1 MQFTLPVCLFSH
13 KIPHKASSL
22 PTYLSDRSRYSH
34 VLLAWGCPR
43 ADVPLLQGMQQH
55 LPGTHGQESI
65 AWNTS
70 CNSKDR
76 MWLRVTPRQG
86 GRAAAVQH
94 WGLVVSSWFVV
105 ELWFRC
111 LQPSSSSLVMW
122 CMEIKYES
130 CQNHLAV
137 GEISLLTLPFL
148 WQQLC
153 HRTHFWTAAVTLR
166 TTFRRAATEVTASA
180 GILHSP
186 ALPWVLPF
194 VVEVLRVTT
203 SLELCEVIVSISNC
217 LFSTHS
223 FFYCPNQ
230 NSGSY
235 FLSPVKRK
243 CRNSSCN
250 STDSNIEVTLGSNK
264 RFCSLCLQTFT
275 IQATEQHFSSQ
286 LLVSVFR
293 KRSQKK
299 TVWGW

>member
-1 MQFTLPVCLFSH
+1 MPFPPFLLKSSVYCCCVVLFLRLIPERQKQFFQMQFTLPVCLFSH

-111 LQPSSSSLVMW
+111 LQPSSSSLVM
-122 CMEIKYES
+122 
-130 CQNHLAV
+130 
-137 GEISLLTLPFL
+137 
-148 WQQLC
+148 
-153 HRTHFWTAAVTLR
+153 
-166 TTFRRAATEVTASA
+166 
-180 GILHSP
+180 
-186 ALPWVLPF
+186 
-194 VVEVLRVTT
+194 
-203 SLELCEVIVSISNC
+203 
-217 LFSTHS
+217 
-223 FFYCPNQ
+223 
-230 NSGSY
+230 
-235 FLSPVKRK
+235 
-243 CRNSSCN
+243 
-250 STDSNIEVTLGSNK
+250 
-264 RFCSLCLQTFT
+264 
-275 IQATEQHFSSQ
+275 
-286 LLVSVFR
+286 
-293 KRSQKK
+293 
-299 TVWGW
+299 